1 MTREERID
9 KLLRDLPYKAP
20 EMWREVFEDFYYN
33 IQTDILNA
41 LESYLYDIFNT
52 PTQVERCMDKIE
64 ELMEE

>member
-52 PTQVERCMDKIE
+52 
-64 ELMEE
+64 